1 MTTHDVFFLHEIVLG
16 LPVCRIARIPV
27 YRYTRDNTSWAGKG
41 KRGNDAKASCFRLPM
56 GRSSEST
63 APAAGPRAT
72 EAKSHSVHQSRR
84 RGPAARVGNAENHG
98 TANRSGR
105 RSLWSLARAKRL
117 RLANYMYHSK
127 SASRS
132 RTSARFRPTKYIS
145 SGCSSFGHKFD
156 RQCST
161 SKKRARRV

>member
-1 MTTHDVFFLHEIVLG
+1 MTFSSFMRSFLACQCVG
-16 LPVCRIARIPV
+16 ARIPV
-27 YRYTRDNTSWAGKG
+27 SRDVLLRARNRGLEKEKAETMRKLAAFGCLWAVA
-41 KRGNDAKASCFRLPM
+41 AKVPLRP
-56 GRSSEST
+56 
-63 APAAGPRAT
+63 PAHG
-72 EAKSHSVHQSRR
+72 QRR
-84 RGPAARVGNAENHG
+84 RGPAARVARVGNAENHG